1 MKRKGQTGRRG
12 IAALLAALMLVL
24 SPGGLVQAKTSE
36 ILASEVIAWEDAEK
50 AATASLNQKDAKIIT
65 DATAEETAPESGTEQ
80 VQENIA
86 QEKAPFV
93 STGKTLVI
101 AHRGASTVAPEDTIA
116 AFLEAKRL
124 GADGYETDIQITKD
138 GKLVAQHNYTID
150 GNSNGSGYVH
160 DLTLEELKTFD
171 FGAWKDERY
180 KGETIVTVE
189 ECLAKA
195 GDFQVINLEIKA
207 PQKMRDVY
215 VQELA
220 TALEKSGLTDRIIVS
235 SFDAAILKELKEL
248 APDVR
253 TGLLTVAEM
262 SFLYIPLVPLCIP
275 TDKPVNEIKKEELKI
290 PGFATFLMSI
300 GIRGATPEDVG
311 MELLGTISG
320 MFPGATWDEISEEIL
335 KQRELV
341 SYVDSLDFQ
350 PDYLHCEFGALLR
363 IPELVDEMHKRGIG
377 VNVWTPNTESELT
390 QAFAFHP
397 DGVITDEPALALR
410 IRKKYDPVEDVLQRL
425 LDWLQGRRVHP

>member
-80 VQENIA
+80 VQENDD
-86 QEKAPFV
+86 QKKAPFV

-180 KGETIVTVE
+180 KGETIATVE

-195 GDFQVINLEIKA
+195 GNFQVINLEIKA

-215 VQELA
+215 VQEFA
-220 TALEKSGLTDRIIVS
+220 AALEKSGLTDRIIVS

-397 DGVITDEPALALR
+397 DGVITDEPALALQIRREKSTAQLQELLRR
-410 IRKKYDPVEDVLQRL
+410 I
-425 LDWLQGRRVHP
+425 LDWLRNR

>member
-160 DLTLEELKTFD
+160 DLTLEEF
-171 FGAWKDERY
+171 
-180 KGETIVTVE
+180 
-189 ECLAKA
+189 LA
-195 GDFQVINLEIKA
+195 
-207 PQKMRDVY
+207 
-215 VQELA
+215 
-220 TALEKSGLTDRIIVS
+220 
-235 SFDAAILKELKEL
+235 
-248 APDVR
+248 
-253 TGLLTVAEM
+253 
-262 SFLYIPLVPLCIP
+262 LY
-275 TDKPVNEIKKEELKI
+275 
-290 PGFATFLMSI
+290 
-300 GIRGATPEDVG
+300 R
-311 MELLGTISG
+311 
-320 MFPGATWDEISEEIL
+320 
-335 KQRELV
+335 
-341 SYVDSLDFQ
+341 
-350 PDYLHCEFGALLR
+350 
-363 IPELVDEMHKRGIG
+363 
-377 VNVWTPNTESELT
+377 
-390 QAFAFHP
+390 
-397 DGVITDEPALALR
+397 DEPGT
-410 IRKKYDPVEDVLQRL
+410 E
-425 LDWLQGRRVHP
+425 